1 MSTSVGANPAF
12 DLIGLTQLRND
23 PQFAGIDGSGFTVA
37 VIDTGLDGSHP
48 QISPNFKL
56 FADFVDGG
64 NTPPII
70 TTASESK
77 DSKSHGTH
85 VAGTVGARDPNIGV
99 APDVGLIGLRGIG
112 PWISLRNVLQW
123 VLDNRNEYNII
134 AVNMSLGEGSFRIN
148 NSQVESQGGILT
160 EINDIINRL
169 EDVGVTIVSAAG
181 NDYAK
186 KQIPGVAFP
195 GISSTINVGAIWQ
208 DDQSLGRYVPGGGEA
223 AQQNPGADR
232 ITVFSQRLDDP
243 NDTYDT
249 LFAPGAMIKSAVP
262 KGGFEQWP
270 GTSMASPHVAGAVA
284 LMQEAA
290 RQFSGRLL
298 SPAEIVAIM
307 RSTGDVIF
315 DGDDENDNVTNTNTS
330 YRRLNI
336 YKAITEIK
344 QRSQQIAPPPPGG
357 GAGDPNGTIAGAY
370 LVPTTI
376 DGSPVDVILESIGT
390 DAGTTQV
397 GNKDVDI
404 FRFEVAVAGTVNIQV
419 GSHPNNA
426 NDFDTLLRL
435 FNSSGTELA
444 FDDNGGIGDFSRLE
458 VSLNPGIYYAGVS
471 GNNNRNYDPNVASSG
486 VTAATGNYSLQFGL
500 TNTDLNGLLANA
512 VDISLGTDVDPFD
525 LKEGFI
531 GTDYDQFVGTGDVD
545 LFRVIVPDNGTLYI
559 DIDTPFETEYVNS
572 YLRVFDED
580 GNQVLLEDG
589 EPVISNDDLSFDAN
603 ADTEFTDQ
611 LYPGLVFEHPTDR
624 AVFNGHTTDSFIA
637 GGVNRGEVYYIGVSD
652 FANQDYNTQ
661 DLSNRSTAG
670 TGGLYDLIV
679 RFANNDRNGSI
690 AQAVSDISL
699 PITGQPGI
707 IGDDTDPQTG
717 ESFQV
722 GDLDI
727 DFVKIR
733 SATAGILEID
743 IDSYENTEI
752 TTPVD
757 TVLSIFDAQG
767 NLLAEN
773 DDTNGV
779 DPVLLYQITA
789 NTDYFVA
796 VSGYGNSNFDPFML
810 GSGSPGDTGE
820 YIFNS
825 RLLST
830 NEVIGTLSNDAINY
844 SLVQNQPVTI
854 DSPVFA
860 NIGSDND
867 FVIGASD
874 IDIYRFVANF
884 SGKVGISTN
893 TSQPFSADTFLRF
906 FDADGNEIAFNDDEN
921 DETLGSYLEVQ
932 VTNGN
937 EYYIGVNGYSP
948 DAGNYDP
955 ITGSGAAAG
964 SEGDYTLMLS
974 SIQPPSPTITFGS
987 NGDDLIIS
995 APNQILFTG
1004 AGADEVDLAFSGQPE
1019 NSRVSLGSG
1028 NDRIYVSQSDRAFGG
1043 SGNDVFDATDGQGEN
1058 RMSGG
1063 AGNDIFFLGTG
1074 DRALGGDGDDTF
1086 FVQSGGE
1093 NLIAGGA
1100 GADKFWITTGEI
1112 PASANTITDYQLDFD
1127 SITVEG
1133 IINIDVLTS
1142 GISTQLRVGDGIADN
1157 TGFGTGALLATL
1169 SGTSGLTSADVNV
1182 NLFGANFLFN

>member
-48 QISPNFKL
+48 LISPNFKL
-56 FADFVDGG
+56 FADFVAGG

-70 TTASESK
+70 TTAGESK
-77 DSKSHGTH
+77 DSDAHGTH

-99 APDVGLIGLRGIG
+99 APDVGLIGLRGIEG
-112 PWISLRNVLQW
+112 PWDALKNALKW
-123 VLDNRNEYNII
+123 VLDNRNQYNII
-134 AVNMSLGEGSFRIN
+134 AVNMSLGIPETFLTN
-148 NSQVESQGGILT
+148 NSQVKSQGGILT

-169 EDVGVTIVSAAG
+169 ENAGVTIVTAAG
-181 NDYAK
+181 NDYAV
-186 KQIPGVAFP
+186 KQIPGVSFP
-195 GISSTINVGAIWQ
+195 GISSTINVGAVWQ
-208 DDQSLGRYVPGGGEA
+208 NDQSLGEFLPGGSNP
-223 AQQNPGADR
+223 AQQTPGSDR

-243 NDTYDT
+243 SDIYDT

-290 RQFSGRLL
+290 VQFSGRLL
-298 SPAEIVAIM
+298 SPAEIVQIM

-344 QRSQQIAPPPPGG
+344 HRSEQIAPPPPGG

-370 LVPTTI
+370 LVPSTI
-376 DGSPVDVILESIGT
+376 DGSPVDAILESIGT
-390 DAGTTQV
+390 DGGTTPT
-397 GNKDVDI
+397 GDKDVDI
-404 FRFEVAVAGTVNIQV
+404 FKFEVAVSGTVTLEV
-419 GSHPNNA
+419 GSHPDNA

-444 FDDNGGIGDFSRLE
+444 FDDNGGVGDFSRLE
-458 VSLNPGIYYAGVS
+458 VSLDPGIYYAGVS

-512 VDISLGTDVDPFD
+512 VDISLGTDIDPLD

-531 GTDYDQFVGTGDVD
+531 GTDYGQFVGTGDVD
-545 LFRVIVPDNGTLYI
+545 VFRVIVPDNGTLYI
-559 DIDTPFETEYVNS
+559 DIDTPFETDYVNS
-572 YLRVFDED
+572 YLRVFDKD
-580 GNQVLLEDG
+580 GNQVLFEDG

-603 ADTEFTDQ
+603 GPTEFTDQ
-611 LYPGLVFEHPTDR
+611 LSPGLVFHNPTDR
-624 AVFNGHTTDSFIA
+624 TVFNGHTSDSFIA
-637 GGVNRGEVYYIGVSD
+637 GSVNRGEVYYIGVSD
-652 FANQDYNTQ
+652 FANQDYNIQ
-661 DLSNRSTAG
+661 DLNNRSTAG

-679 RFANNDRNGSI
+679 RFVNNDRNGSI
-690 AQAVSDISL
+690 AQAISDVPL
-699 PITGQPGI
+699 PLTGQPGI

-717 ESFQV
+717 ESFSV

-752 TTPVD
+752 TNPVD
-757 TVLSIFDAQG
+757 TVISIFDAQG

-779 DPVLLYQITA
+779 DPLLPYQIA
-789 NTDYFVA
+789 ADTDYFVA
-796 VSGYGNSNFDPFML
+796 ISGYGNSNFNPLKL
-810 GSGSPGDTGE
+810 GSGTPGDTGE

-867 FVIGASD
+867 FVIGSSD
-874 IDIYRFVANF
+874 IDIYRFVASF
-884 SGKVGISTN
+884 SGKVEIRSDV
-893 TSQPFSADTFLRF
+893 SKPFSADTFLRV
-906 FDADGNEIAFNDDEN
+906 FDADGNEIASNDDEN
-921 DETLGSYLEVQ
+921 DQTLNSYLEVE

-955 ITGSGAAAG
+955 MTGSGAAPG
-964 SEGDYTLMLS
+964 SDGDYTLILS
-974 SIQPPSPTITFGS
+974 KIQPPAPTVTFAS
-987 NGDDLIIS
+987 NDDDLIIS
-995 APNQILFTG
+995 ASNQILFTG
-1004 AGADEVDLAFSGQPE
+1004 AGADEVDLAFGSQPS
-1019 NSRVSLGSG
+1019 NSRVFLGSG
-1028 NDRIYVSQSDRAFGG
+1028 NDRIYVGQGDRVFGS
-1043 SGNDVFDATDGQGEN
+1043 SGDDVFEATDGQGGN

-1063 AGNDIFFLGTG
+1063 AGNDTFFLGTG
-1074 DRALGGDGDDTF
+1074 DRVLGGDGEDQF
-1086 FVQSGGE
+1086 FVGEGGN

-1100 GADKFWITTGEI
+1100 GADQFRLVNAELPPTY
-1112 PASANTITDYQLDFD
+1112 NTIMDLQLGID
-1127 SITVEG
+1127 SIHIGGFVQADLSFGADAEG
-1133 IINIDVLTS
+1133 NAILSVKGTNVAKFL
-1142 GISTQLRVGDGIADN
+1142 GISEAQLQ
-1157 TGFGTGALLATL
+1157 T
-1169 SGTSGLTSADVNV
+1169 
-1182 NLFGANFLFN
+1182 ANFAFA